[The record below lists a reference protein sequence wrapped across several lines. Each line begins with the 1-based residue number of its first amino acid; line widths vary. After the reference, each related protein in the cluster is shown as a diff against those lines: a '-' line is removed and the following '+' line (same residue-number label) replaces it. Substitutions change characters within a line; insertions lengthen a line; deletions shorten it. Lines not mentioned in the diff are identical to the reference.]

1 MRKIK
6 ELGEFGLI
14 QHLTSG
20 LKFRASDSI
29 LGIGDDCAVYP
40 VKSGMKEV
48 ISTDALVED
57 IHFKL
62 STTSPETLGKKAL
75 SVSLSDIAAMGGTP
89 KRVLV
94 TLGLPKKISVL
105 FLDKLYSGFNEICN
119 QFKVE
124 LAGGDTVSSPKCFF
138 INVAVIGEAK
148 RVFSRKGAKPGD
160 LIFVTGTLGD
170 SSLGLKLIDKNKK
183 GGKDNKFL
191 IEKHLNPTPR
201 VKEAGILARSK
212 IDITSM
218 IDISD
223 GLVQDL
229 YHICKASNLG
239 ARIYQDMLPQSPEF
253 ARTCCKNS
261 IPPLPFLLN
270 GGEDYELLFT
280 LPADGAK
287 NLNRQFL
294 KAKVFVTQV
303 GEIALKP
310 RKVLLGLS
318 DGTTKTLPDS
328 EGFNHF

>member
-14 QHLTSG
+14 HHLSSR

-40 VKSGMKEV
+40 AKSGMKEV
-48 ISTDALVED
+48 VSTDALVED

-62 STTSPETLGKKAL
+62 STTTPETLGRKAI

-94 TLGLPKKISVL
+94 TLGLPKKLSVS

-124 LAGGDTVSSPKCFF
+124 LCGGDTVSSPKSFF
-138 INVAVIGEAK
+138 INVTVIGEAK
-148 RVFSRKGAKPGD
+148 RVFTRKGAKPGD

-170 SSLGLKLIDKNKK
+170 SSLGLKLLGNKKK
-183 GGKDNKFL
+183 GGKDHKFL
-191 IEKHLNPTPR
+191 VKRHLDPLAR
-201 VKEAGILARSK
+201 VEEAGLLARSK
-212 IDITSM
+212 LNITSM

-229 YHICKASNLG
+229 YHVCKASKVG
-239 ARIYQDMLPQSPEF
+239 ARIFQERLPQSPEF
-253 ARTCCKNS
+253 IRTCAKNKFS
-261 IPPLPFLLN
+261 PLPHLLN

-280 LPADGAK
+280 LPADGVK

-294 KAKVFVTQV
+294 KAKVLVTQV
-303 GEIALKP
+303 GEISLKP
-310 RKVLLGLS
+310 RKVLLEMR
-318 DGTTKTLPDS
+318 DGTKKPLPDS

>member
-20 LKFRASDSI
+20 LKFCVSDSI

-62 STTSPETLGKKAL
+62 STTTPESLGRKAL

-89 KRVLV
+89 KRVMV
-94 TLGLPKKISVL
+94 TLGLPKRVSLL

-148 RVFSRKGAKPGD
+148 RVFTRKGAKPGD

-170 SSLGLKLIDKNKK
+170 SSLGLKLIGKKKK

-191 IEKHLNPTPR
+191 INRHLDPTPR

-212 IDITSM
+212 LDITSM

-239 ARIYQDMLPQSPEF
+239 ARIYQDRLPQSPEF
-253 ARTCCKNS
+253 ARTCHKNS
-261 IPPLPFLLN
+261 IPPLPLLLN

-280 LPADGAK
+280 LPADDAK

-310 RKVLLGLS
+310 RKVLLELR
-318 DGTTKTLPDS
+318 DGTTKTLPES